1 MNKAEYSA
9 VIGSVAWR
17 RLIRNRN
24 VGECLLVLTVPA
36 LSRPAGATSYSV
48 ANKKLPLVLQQQLCC
63 HNHQARFEAK
73 QPKCH
78 SKFVKHAK
86 IHWYSRWRV
95 SLQNATHRLCKQA
108 GSSRQLIKKDCA
120 ESLKDNESQIDVII
134 WEKKGWSSWADL
146 ASLSIRSRGPTT
158 CFTISLDPCVFTVC
172 SSYVIHCCCC

>member
-9 VIGSVAWR
+9 VIGSAAWR

-36 LSRPAGATSYSV
+36 LSCPAGATSYSV

-73 QPKCH
+73 EPKCH

-86 IHWYSRWRV
+86 IHRYSRWRV
-95 SLQNATHRLCKQA
+95 SLQNATHRLCKQG
-108 GSSRQLIKKDCA
+108 GSSRHNSYRRIVQ
-120 ESLKDNESQIDVII
+120 SPLKIMRSKLMSSFGRRKSDDPEQI
-134 WEKKGWSSWADL
+134 
-146 ASLSIRSRGPTT
+146 
-158 CFTISLDPCVFTVC
+158 
-172 SSYVIHCCCC
+172 